1 LAERI
6 FDNISLLRDSEP
18 TNSNEIVFIKGH
30 SSNSDGGEGYFKW
43 VPTLLKEDNNGTYIK
58 VNTLVTGRW
67 ERAFNSGKINALFF
81 GLRDGEYDNTDI
93 VDISGQST
101 PCLVYNIEKDFLIK
115 ALELEIIETIT
126 GSNITDIDL
135 RLYDNGVYLEKLMT
149 SLNLSPRK
157 VSNTSNSQTVNT
169 SGFVYLFVNGGGTP
183 TSGKVK
189 LKLILEK
196 KIIFH

>member
-67 ERAFNSGKINALFF
+67 ERAFNSGK
-81 GLRDGEYDNTDI
+81 DNPSLNDTI
-93 VDISGQST
+93 EIIDISTSDYT
-101 PCLVYNIEKDFLIK
+101 DRS
-115 ALELEIIETIT
+115 IIINTNGNTI
-126 GSNITDIDL
+126 
-135 RLYDNGVYLEKLMT
+135 NGVQDALINYNNFSLGFIFINEWLFLLYL
-149 SLNLSPRK
+149 N
-157 VSNTSNSQTVNT
+157 
-169 SGFVYLFVNGGGTP
+169 
-183 TSGKVK
+183 
-189 LKLILEK
+189 ILENK
-196 KIIFH
+196 VASIKRYFILFLY

>member
-1 LAERI
+1 MAERI

-81 GLRDGEYDNTDI
+81 GLRDGEYDNTDVFRNI
-93 VDISGQST
+93 LKHEGSYFIPKGKT
-101 PCLVYNIEKDFLIK
+101 PYIFNGLTIDKKI
-115 ALELEIIETIT
+115 ELEFEKGSELIIQIQ
-126 GSNITDIDL
+126 L
-135 RLYDNGVYLEKLMT
+135 
-149 SLNLSPRK
+149 
-157 VSNTSNSQTVNT
+157 
-169 SGFVYLFVNGGGTP
+169 
-183 TSGKVK
+183 
-189 LKLILEK
+189 
-196 KIIFH
+196 